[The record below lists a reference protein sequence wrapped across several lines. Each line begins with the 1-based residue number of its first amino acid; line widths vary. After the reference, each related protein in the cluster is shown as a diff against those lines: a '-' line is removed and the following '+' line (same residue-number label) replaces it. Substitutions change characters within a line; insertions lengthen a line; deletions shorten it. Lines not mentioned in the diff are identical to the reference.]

1 MTTNPLTSHLNLP
14 NEKQLRFSFNTDRE
28 TINAT
33 RNEYYWLS
41 RRRRQLLTSILN
53 LWRQLKQLRVRQGFV
68 STTCKLIIQKID
80 NGTKQRHWD
89 EEIDRQIEEHRQLF
103 HEQLQQSRDTY
114 RQKFS
119 EWKSRRKQ
127 VIHQFVH
134 QNRLNE
140 FIS

>member
-1 MTTNPLTSHLNLP
+1 MTANSLISHLKLP
-14 NEKQLRFSFNTDRE
+14 NENKLRFSFYTDRE

-33 RNEYYWLS
+33 RTEYYWLS

-103 HEQLQQSRDTY
+103 HEQLQQSRDAY
-114 RQKFS
+114 RQKFA

-127 VIHQFVH
+127 VTHQFVH
-134 QNRLNE
+134 QSRLNE
-140 FIS
+140 IIS